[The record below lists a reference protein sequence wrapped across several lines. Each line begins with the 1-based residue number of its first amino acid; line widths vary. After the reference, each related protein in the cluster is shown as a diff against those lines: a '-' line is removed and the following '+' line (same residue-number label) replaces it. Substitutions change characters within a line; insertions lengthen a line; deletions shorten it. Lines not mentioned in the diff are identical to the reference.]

1 DRRDRR
7 QQHPPRC
14 AVRPAV
20 AGGLVVM
27 TNTDPNRPEII
38 TRTAFG
44 GKSAVAL
51 GGNRY
56 SIKSEALYRAANAI
70 AIPAR
75 GLLVDSA
82 LWVTTLA
89 VLFRLPFSLMYEGLV
104 PYYLGLTAMLLTLVP
119 PVMAIGMV
127 GEALPNHRPDCWCR
141 MAMVLGA
148 LAIATNGFWMRAL

>member
-1 DRRDRR
+1 
-7 QQHPPRC
+7 
-14 AVRPAV
+14 
-20 AGGLVVM
+20 M
-27 TNTDPNRPEII
+27 SNTDPNRPEII

-44 GKSAVAL
+44 GRTAVAL

-82 LWVTTLA
+82 MWTTTLA
-89 VLFRLPFSLMYEGLV
+89 VLFRVPFSLMVDGLV
-104 PYYLGLTAMLLTLVP
+104 PYYMGIAVMLLTLLP
-119 PVMAIGMV
+119 PAIAIGMV
-127 GEALPNHRPDCWCR
+127 GEALPEHRPDCWCR
-141 MAMVLGA
+141 LAMVLGA

>member
-1 DRRDRR
+1 
-7 QQHPPRC
+7 
-14 AVRPAV
+14 
-20 AGGLVVM
+20 M
-27 TNTDPNRPEII
+27 TSNQDPNRPEII

-56 SIKSEALYRAANAI
+56 SVKSEAIYRAANAI
-70 AIPAR
+70 ALPAR

-82 LWVTTLA
+82 MWVTTLA
-89 VLFRLPFSLMYEGLV
+89 VLFRLPFSLMYDGLL

-119 PVMAIGMV
+119 PVVAIAMV
-127 GEALPNHRPDCWCR
+127 AESLPNHRADCWCR
-141 MAMVLGA
+141 LVMVVGS